1 MVGDRSPLDRRYLI
15 SSRTSVVMF
24 GFLRQPNLRGLI
36 GIRTR
41 RALLRLVRGS
51 IINAAFILGSFVLSQ
66 FFDKS
71 MPVIY

>member
-1 MVGDRSPLDRRYLI
+1 MVGDRSIPIGSYRI

-51 IINAAFILGSFVLSQ
+51 IINAAFILGSFVLCQ
-66 FFDKS
+66 LFDKS